1 MGVPL
6 GLCGTFLVRLWSQW
20 MASMRP
26 SGAPRVPTRRP
37 PTVSYQGLL
46 VRMISMGALSA
57 PLGHSFGPLLET
69 PLAVSRALQ
78 WPLWGWGRDPEKAQE
93 GPQRAHN
100 QRPPTMSYHWPVV
113 LYRWGPFWG
122 TSPEPFGVSLGALLG
137 SSGDVLGHLWGPS
150 EGPQLGQRHHTG
162 GCWYDVG
169 CLRRPFSGP
178 SWMPLHP
185 HIGPLLSLCGARLCR
200 LWGQRRA

>member
-46 VRMISMGALSA
+46 VRMISMGAFSA

-100 QRPPTMSYHWPVV
+100 QRPPTMTYHWLLV
-113 LYRWGPFWG
+113 LYRWV
-122 TSPEPFGVSLGALLG
+122 PFGAPLRS
-137 SSGDVLGHLWGPS
+137 PS
-150 EGPQLGQRHHTG
+150 
-162 GCWYDVG
+162 
-169 CLRRPFSGP
+169 
-178 SWMPLHP
+178 
-185 HIGPLLSLCGARLCR
+185 GPLLELCWGRLGTSWAIFGAERGPPAGPTTSYRGL
-200 LWGQRRA
+200 LV

>member
-46 VRMISMGALSA
+46 VRMISMGAFSA

-78 WPLWGWGRDPEKAQE
+78 CPLWGWGRDPEKAQE

-137 SSGDVLGHLWGPS
+137 SSGDVLGHLWG
-150 EGPQLGQRHHTG
+150 RA
-162 GCWYDVG
+162 
-169 CLRRPFSGP
+169 RAP
-178 SWMPLHP
+178 SWANDIIP
-185 HIGPLLSLCGARLCR
+185 GAV
-200 LWGQRRA
+200 GMM